1 MIDKHECKKNDRK
14 PEKKQN
20 RWPWE
25 GVCLYVFV
33 GVFPGFV
40 FYCIIFCVLVSVLC
54 VVYLVLFVLC
64 VFLFRRQP
72 TTSLRRGCRL
82 LWLRCCVFCCFSLLA
97 GFMCSYCHWF
107 GICFICYIEIRAG
120 YCLLVFSRGF
130 PYMTRRKQTFPLPAA
145 GGLRRSGGL
154 GF

>member
-1 MIDKHECKKNDRK
+1 MQKERQKTR
-14 PEKKQN
+14 KKQN

-40 FYCIIFCVLVSVLC
+40 FYCNVFCVLVSVLC

-72 TTSLRRGCRL
+72 TTSLRGGCRL
-82 LWLRCCVFCCFSLLA
+82 LWLRCCVLLFLSPGRVYLFILSLVWYLLL
-97 GFMCSYCHWF
+97 FVIF
-107 GICFICYIEIRAG
+107 EIRAG